1 MDDNLSKL
9 LSTSVQIA
17 NISPFDKNAVWPQG
31 IEIAIMRVPIRKRD
45 GYTPELITAL
55 STKLKAHMALNG
67 IAFLICYAPQE
78 AKARP
83 FEVANA
89 MVQAGFNHIDNI
101 IIEKS
106 WLPGKRSE
114 VNLVNSHEYVLYF
127 CNGTVWKLD
136 RFPIRKYLRTPEEV
150 SCVGNLWKVEV
161 GSLDDAYPLDLA
173 ELLIRM
179 TDCLPGSL
187 VFDGFMGTAA
197 ALKTCLKYGH
207 SFWGFET
214 DPKRI
219 KRYEKVI
226 TDHQDKMTQKK
237 K

>member
-1 MDDNLSKL
+1 MSDNMSKL
-9 LSTSVQIA
+9 LTTSVRIA
-17 NISPFDKNAVWPQG
+17 NISPFDSSAVWPQG

-45 GYTPELITAL
+45 GFTPELINNLAV
-55 STKLKAHMALNG
+55 KLKAHMAVNG

-78 AKARP
+78 SKARP
-83 FEVANA
+83 FEVASA
-89 MVQAGFNHIDNI
+89 MTTAGFTHIDNI

-127 CNGTVWKLD
+127 CNGNVWKLD

-161 GSLDDAYPLDLA
+161 GSLDDAYPIDLA

-187 VFDGFMGTAA
+187 IFDPFMGTAA
-197 ALKTCLKYGH
+197 ALKTCLKFGH
-207 SFWGFET
+207 TFHGFEV

-226 TDHQDKMTQKK
+226 TDFQDKIKTKK
-237 K
+237 